1 MLKSLNIRNIAV
13 IEKADIEFEKGLN
26 VLTGETGA
34 GKSIIIDSIN
44 AILGER
50 TSREIVR
57 TGAPFA
63 RITAFFTDIPES
75 VKHQIEDLGYEC
87 DEDNII
93 IQRDINPDGRGN
105 VKING
110 VPATVSILK
119 QIGRLLI
126 NIHGQHDSQALLSPE
141 MHCSYLDRLGN
152 LQDILL
158 QYQNVYKNM
167 CSIKNE
173 INRITMDEEEKSRK
187 IDLLSYQIN
196 ELEQAD
202 IIEGEKEELIKRKS
216 LIQNSENIISA
227 VENTYAAINGGDDF
241 DGIKSMLENAV
252 SQTTSISNIYP
263 EIADISSGLN
273 DMVYQIEEYSDKLRE
288 IADNAEYNPMELEQI
303 EDRLDLLYRL
313 SKKYGSDEA
322 DMLEYLEK
330 AKQELEQIELSDE
343 NRKKLQVQYD
353 EIKIEAE
360 KLAKELSGKRSQI
373 GKEFAQKV
381 QNELDFLDMPNVKI
395 EISHQLTALGP
406 DGMDKIEFLIATN
419 AGEPPKPLAKIASGG
434 ELSRIMLSIKNIL
447 ADNDDIGTM
456 IFDEIDTGISGRA
469 AQKVG
474 IKLRQTAKGRQIIC
488 VTHSAQISA
497 QANHHY
503 FIEKHTLN
511 GRTFTKVRK
520 LTYEGRIREIARII
534 SGDSI
539 TESVLKNAQEMID
552 SVKS

>member
-13 IEKADIEFEKGLN
+13 IEKADIEFEKGLS

-63 RITAFFTDIPES
+63 RITAFFTDIPDNI
-75 VKHQIEDLGYEC
+75 KHQIEDLGYEC

-93 IQRDINPDGRGN
+93 IQRDINPDGRSN

-152 LQDILL
+152 LQDILS
-158 QYQNVYKNM
+158 QYQLVYKKM

-173 INRITMDEEEKSRK
+173 INRLTMDEEEKSRK

-196 ELEQAD
+196 ELQQAD
-202 IIEGEKEELIKRKS
+202 IIEGEKEELLKRKAF
-216 LIQNSENIISA
+216 IQNSESIISA

-252 SQTTSISNIYP
+252 SQTASISNIYP
-263 EIADISSGLN
+263 EIADISAGLN

-288 IADNAEYNPMELEQI
+288 IADSAEYNPMELEQI

-313 SKKYGSDEA
+313 GKKYGSDEA
-322 DMLEYLEK
+322 EMLAFLEK
-330 AKQELEQIELSDE
+330 AKHELEQIELSDE
-343 NRKKLQVQYD
+343 NRIKLQGQYD
-353 EIKIEAE
+353 KVRFQAE
-360 KLAKELSGKRSQI
+360 QLAKELSDKRAKTGKD
-373 GKEFAQKV
+373 FAEKV
-381 QNELDFLDMPNVKI
+381 QNELNFLDMPNVKI
-395 EISHQLTALGP
+395 EISHQLVELGP

-474 IKLRQTAKGRQIIC
+474 IKLRETAKGRQIIC

>member
-152 LQDILL
+152 LHDILL

-288 IADNAEYNPMELEQI
+288 I
-303 EDRLDLLYRL
+303 
-313 SKKYGSDEA
+313 
-322 DMLEYLEK
+322 
-330 AKQELEQIELSDE
+330 
-343 NRKKLQVQYD
+343 
-353 EIKIEAE
+353 
-360 KLAKELSGKRSQI
+360 
-373 GKEFAQKV
+373 
-381 QNELDFLDMPNVKI
+381 
-395 EISHQLTALGP
+395 
-406 DGMDKIEFLIATN
+406 
-419 AGEPPKPLAKIASGG
+419 
-434 ELSRIMLSIKNIL
+434 SR
-447 ADNDDIGTM
+447 
-456 IFDEIDTGISGRA
+456 
-469 AQKVG
+469 
-474 IKLRQTAKGRQIIC
+474 
-488 VTHSAQISA
+488 
-497 QANHHY
+497 
-503 FIEKHTLN
+503 
-511 GRTFTKVRK
+511 
-520 LTYEGRIREIARII
+520 
-534 SGDSI
+534 
-539 TESVLKNAQEMID
+539 
-552 SVKS
+552 

>member
-63 RITAFFTDIPES
+63 RITAFFIDIPDS

-93 IQRDINPDGRGN
+93 IQRDINPDGRGS

-152 LQDILL
+152 LQDILS
-158 QYQNVYKNM
+158 QYQIIYKKM

-202 IIEGEKEELIKRKS
+202 IIEDEKEELLKRKAF
-216 LIQNSENIISA
+216 IQNSENIISA

-252 SQTTSISNIYP
+252 SQTASVSNIYP
-263 EIADISSGLN
+263 EIADISNGLN

-288 IADNAEYNPMELEQI
+288 IADSAEYNPMELEQI

-313 SKKYGSDEA
+313 GKKYGSDEA
-322 DMLEYLEK
+322 EMLAFLEK
-330 AKQELEQIELSDE
+330 AKHELEQIELSDE
-343 NRKKLQVQYD
+343 NRKKLQEQYN
-353 EIKIEAE
+353 EVKHEAE
-360 KLAKELSGKRSQI
+360 QLAKELSDKRSQT
-373 GKEFAQKV
+373 GKDFAEKV
-381 QNELDFLDMPNVKI
+381 QNELNFLDMPNVKI
-395 EISHQLTALGP
+395 EISHQLVGLGP